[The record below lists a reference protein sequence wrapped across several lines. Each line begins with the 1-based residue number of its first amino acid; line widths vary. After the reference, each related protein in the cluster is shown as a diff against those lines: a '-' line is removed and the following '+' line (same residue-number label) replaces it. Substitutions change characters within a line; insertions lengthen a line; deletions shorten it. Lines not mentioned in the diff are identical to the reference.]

1 MTDAIFL
8 IQQDESLVEMTDQP
22 YDSEDLLQSLL
33 AKYPN
38 LIAGNQINPD
48 APRRWLLVKREAGLA
63 SEENGSNRWS
73 VDHLFLDQEGIPTL
87 IEVKRSSDTRIRR
100 EVVGQMLDYA
110 ANAIV
115 YWPIEQ
121 IRSFLESTC
130 QVKELDPD
138 QAVME
143 LIGVENDLEQF
154 WQQVKTNLQAGRIRM
169 IFVADEI
176 PSELRRIVEFLNE
189 QMNPAEVLAVEIKQ
203 FAGKGLKTLVP
214 RVMGL
219 TAEAQ
224 QKKSTG
230 RDRQQRKWD
239 EQSFFSALL
248 ERTDK
253 ETVVVVR
260 KLYEWVQQNATYS
273 WWGEGQRSG
282 SFVPVFEVN
291 GDRHYLFSAWTNG
304 SLEMYFYWMQGQP
317 PFDQREKRLQLLR
330 RLNDVPGV
338 NLSENSLERRPNFPF
353 TVLKNPVAYTKLIE
367 AFQYFLDEIKQ

>member
-1 MTDAIFL
+1 
-8 IQQDESLVEMTDQP
+8 
-22 YDSEDLLQSLL
+22 
-33 AKYPN
+33 
-38 LIAGNQINPD
+38 
-48 APRRWLLVKREAGLA
+48 
-63 SEENGSNRWS
+63 
-73 VDHLFLDQEGIPTL
+73 
-87 IEVKRSSDTRIRR
+87 
-100 EVVGQMLDYA
+100 
-110 ANAIV
+110 
-115 YWPIEQ
+115 
-121 IRSFLESTC
+121 
-130 QVKELDPD
+130 
-138 QAVME
+138 
-143 LIGVENDLEQF
+143 
-154 WQQVKTNLQAGRIRM
+154 M
-169 IFVADEI
+169 IFVADVI

-248 ERTDK
+248 ERTDT
-253 ETVVVVR
+253 ETVAVVR
-260 KLYEWVQQNATYS
+260 KLYEWVQQNSTYS

-291 GDRHYLFSAWTNG
+291 GNRHYLFAAWTNG

-367 AFQYFLDEIKQ
+367 AFQYFLGEIKQ